1 MKIISYNIHTGT
13 DKDKNRTLRQMAKY
27 LKIQNCDI
35 ICLQEVLY
43 SQYRMLK
50 FYLQMDGSFAE
61 NVSDKQ
67 YGICIFSKYKILVR
81 NHVFLTSKKEQRGF
95 AHIKVKIEGD
105 RYLNVINTH
114 LGLDKYE
121 RVKQINEILDFIS
134 INLEGNIEDLA
145 GNIVCGDFNEKNI
158 FISIF
163 NDSAVYTNNQSI
175 ATFEKSNARIDYIL
189 VDKSL
194 GIYKYKLDKINLSD
208 HYPIIVDIKLN

>member
-67 YGICIFSKYKILVR
+67 YGIYIFKIQDISTKSC
-81 NHVFLTSKKEQRGF
+81 VF
-95 AHIKVKIEGD
+95 D
-105 RYLNVINTH
+105 
-114 LGLDKYE
+114 
-121 RVKQINEILDFIS
+121 
-134 INLEGNIEDLA
+134 
-145 GNIVCGDFNEKNI
+145 
-158 FISIF
+158 
-163 NDSAVYTNNQSI
+163 
-175 ATFEKSNARIDYIL
+175 
-189 VDKSL
+189 
-194 GIYKYKLDKINLSD
+194 
-208 HYPIIVDIKLN
+208 

>member
-1 MKIISYNIHTGT
+1 MDDNNVFTLNKII
-13 DKDKNRTLRQMAKY
+13 RY
-27 LKIQNCDI
+27 LKELDADI

-43 SQYRMLK
+43 NQFALLK
-50 FYLQMDGSFAE
+50 QSLKVDGIFAA
-61 NVSDKQ
+61 NINKPTLM
-67 YGICIFSKYKILVR
+67 YGIATLSKNEILYSKHIFLKSKG
-81 NHVFLTSKKEQRGF
+81 EQRGF
-95 AHIKVKIEGD
+95 LHTNVFSECCCID
-105 RYLNVINTH
+105 VINTH
-114 LGLDKYE
+114 LGLDKDE
-121 RVKQINEILDFIS
+121 RKEQLSQIIDYTNRLQKSKVI
-134 INLEGNIEDLA
+134 
-145 GNIVCGDFNEKNI
+145 CGDFNEKNI